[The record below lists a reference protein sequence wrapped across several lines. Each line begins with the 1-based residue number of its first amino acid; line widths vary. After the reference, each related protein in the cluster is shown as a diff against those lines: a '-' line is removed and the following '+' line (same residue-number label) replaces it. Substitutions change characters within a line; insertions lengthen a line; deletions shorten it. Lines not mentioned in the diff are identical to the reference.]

1 MKDDSF
7 NKNFYS
13 LTNKKWSL
21 KKYNEKD
28 VDYITQSHDVS
39 PLVAKLLS
47 IRNVNYKDIQ
57 SYINPSLKNSIP
69 DPSTLTDMD
78 IACERIFKA
87 ILDEDRISIFGD
99 YDVDGST
106 STSILVNYFRQI
118 SINLDFHIPD
128 RFTEGYGPSIN
139 SFSKFKS
146 QNTKVI
152 ITVDCGT
159 MAHSEIAYANQQGMD
174 VIVLDHH
181 LPEISLPEAKAIIN
195 PNRIDDTSGLNYLAA
210 VGVTFMLTVG
220 LNRKLRDEGW
230 FEKKLLKEPNLIE
243 LLDLVALGTICD
255 AVPLKGVNRILV
267 SRGID
272 VIHKRLNPGLKSLI
286 EVSKIKSKVS
296 VYDLGFKI
304 GPRINAGGRLGYS
317 SFGTELLTESDKY
330 KIDSL
335 SKNLDKFNM
344 ERRTIE
350 SYVLDQAISQVDE
363 EKLKNKLLIVAGEDW
378 HEGVIGIVASRL
390 KEKFN
395 RPSIVFAVNNGEAKG
410 SGRSIKGID
419 IGQLVVAAVQ
429 CNLVEK
435 GGGHAMAAGL
445 TIKSEMIPKL
455 SEFFDRQI
463 SSKKIE
469 NDDETILFAD
479 SILSTSAINLE
490 VNQEI
495 EKIGPFGSENPEPA
509 FIFKN
514 VYVAAVDKI
523 GDDHFKCLIKSDG
536 GRFIEAMAFRSVKTK
551 LGEELIK
558 NKGSFID
565 LLGKIKINEW
575 GGKKIPQLHIIDIS
589 KAENR

>member
-7 NKNFYS
+7 NKNFHS

-146 QNTKVI
+146 QNTNVI

-195 PNRIDDTSGLNYLAA
+195 PNL
-210 VGVTFMLTVG
+210 
-220 LNRKLRDEGW
+220 
-230 FEKKLLKEPNLIE
+230 
-243 LLDLVALGTICD
+243 
-255 AVPLKGVNRILV
+255 
-267 SRGID
+267 
-272 VIHKRLNPGLKSLI
+272 SLI
-286 EVSKIKSKVS
+286 
-296 VYDLGFKI
+296 
-304 GPRINAGGRLGYS
+304 
-317 SFGTELLTESDKY
+317 
-330 KIDSL
+330 
-335 SKNLDKFNM
+335 
-344 ERRTIE
+344 
-350 SYVLDQAISQVDE
+350 
-363 EKLKNKLLIVAGEDW
+363 
-378 HEGVIGIVASRL
+378 
-390 KEKFN
+390 
-395 RPSIVFAVNNGEAKG
+395 
-410 SGRSIKGID
+410 
-419 IGQLVVAAVQ
+419 
-429 CNLVEK
+429 
-435 GGGHAMAAGL
+435 
-445 TIKSEMIPKL
+445 
-455 SEFFDRQI
+455 
-463 SSKKIE
+463 
-469 NDDETILFAD
+469 
-479 SILSTSAINLE
+479 
-490 VNQEI
+490 
-495 EKIGPFGSENPEPA
+495 
-509 FIFKN
+509 
-514 VYVAAVDKI
+514 
-523 GDDHFKCLIKSDG
+523 
-536 GRFIEAMAFRSVKTK
+536 
-551 LGEELIK
+551 
-558 NKGSFID
+558 
-565 LLGKIKINEW
+565 
-575 GGKKIPQLHIIDIS
+575 HI
-589 KAENR
+589 

>member
-1 MKDDSF
+1 MIDDSF
-7 NKNFYS
+7 NKDFYS

-28 VDYITQSHDVS
+28 VDYITQSYDVS

-47 IRNVNYKDIQ
+47 IRNVNYQDIQ
-57 SYINPSLKNSIP
+57 SYIKPSLKNSIP

-78 IACERIFKA
+78 TACERLFKA
-87 ILDEDRISIFGD
+87 IFDEERISIFGD

-106 STSILVNYFRQI
+106 STSILVNYFKQI

-146 QNTKVI
+146 KNTNVI

-159 MAHSEIAYANQQGMD
+159 MAHSEIAFANQKGMD

-181 LPEISLPEAKAIIN
+181 LPEINLPEAKAIIN
-195 PNRIDDTSGLNYLAA
+195 PNRIDDISGLNYLAA
-210 VGVTFMLTVG
+210 VGVTFMLIVG
-220 LNRKLRDEGW
+220 LNRKLRNEGW
-230 FEKKLLKEPNLIE
+230 FEKKLIKEPNLIE

-255 AVPLKGVNRILV
+255 AVPLKGINRILV
-267 SRGID
+267 SKGID
-272 VIHKRLNPGLKSLI
+272 VIHKRLNPGLNSLI

-317 SFGTELLTESDKY
+317 SFGTELLTESDKQ
-330 KIDSL
+330 KIHTL
-335 SKNLDKFNM
+335 SKNLDKFNT

-350 SYVLDQAISQVDE
+350 SYVLDQAMAQVDE
-363 EKLKNKLLIVAGEDW
+363 EKLKNNLLIVAGEDW
-378 HEGVIGIVASRL
+378 HEGVIGIIASRL

-395 RPSIVFAVNNGEAKG
+395 KPTIVFAVNNGVAKG

-429 CNLVEK
+429 CNLAEK
-435 GGGHAMAAGL
+435 GGGHTMAAGL
-445 TIKSEMIPKL
+445 TVKSEMIPQL
-455 SEFFDRQI
+455 SDFFEKQI
-463 SSKKIE
+463 SFKDIE
-469 NDDETILFAD
+469 REDKLILFAD
-479 SILSTSAINLE
+479 SILSTSAINFE

-514 VYVAAVDKI
+514 VYVAAIDQI

-536 GRFIEAMAFRSVKTK
+536 GKFIEAMAFRSAKTK
-551 LGEELIK
+551 LGEELSK
-558 NKGSFID
+558 NKGSCID

-589 KAENR
+589 KAENS